1 MTLLWLGPDLP
12 AASQLSASSKA
23 RKDGERGK
31 RYGALKRDDGINLN
45 FDKDWM
51 KGVKLVS
58 KRLVDLEYYTKLGQ
72 TVPMLARYLEG
83 HGVTLK
89 ILCREDALLEF
100 DTDQRFVFSGGGCN
114 AIIQKMFEQ
123 CNHTTISTYS
133 GRQKRRSRRLRLKEQ
148 SVVSKLASLM
158 VSCTISPLQM
168 SSGLCRF

>member
-23 RKDGERGK
+23 RKDVKRGK
-31 RYGALKRDDGINLN
+31 RCGALKRDDGINLN

-83 HGVTLK
+83 HGVTLNHYVEK
-89 ILCREDALLEF
+89 TRCWNLIQINASSFPWAVAMLLF
-100 DTDQRFVFSGGGCN
+100 RKCSSN
-114 AIIQKMFEQ
+114 AIIQQ
-123 CNHTTISTYS
+123 SRHTP
-133 GRQKRRSRRLRLKEQ
+133 GRQKPRS
-148 SVVSKLASLM
+148 
-158 VSCTISPLQM
+158 
-168 SSGLCRF
+168 G